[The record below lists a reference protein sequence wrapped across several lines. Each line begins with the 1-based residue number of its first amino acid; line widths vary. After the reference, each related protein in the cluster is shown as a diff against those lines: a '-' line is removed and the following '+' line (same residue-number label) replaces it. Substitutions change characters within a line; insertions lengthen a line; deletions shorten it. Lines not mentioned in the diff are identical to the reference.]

1 MIHVTSQKSGGV
13 WFTVAV
19 NSKRQLVACSFSDRS
34 RRTAEKVVKDTVHA
48 TFMEEGNAA
57 TRQRLRELYG
67 MFRGKGEADFNS
79 FDLVDVS
86 DFRKRVY
93 RQLCRI
99 PRGRVTTY
107 GTIAR
112 MLGSPKAS
120 RAVGTAV
127 ATNPIP
133 LAIPCHR
140 VLPSTLTAGNYGM
153 PGGRPTEGGY
163 MKRILL
169 EHEGVKFEGSRVVRE
184 CLWPPGLKV
193 H

>member
-1 MIHVTSQKSGGV
+1 MNGKH
-13 WFTVAV
+13 
-19 NSKRQLVACSFSDRS
+19 QLVACSFSDRS
-34 RRTAEKVVKDTVHA
+34 RRTAERVVKDTVHA
-48 TFMEEGNAA
+48 PFMEEDNMAA
-57 TRQRLRELYG
+57 KQKLRQLNG
-67 MFRGKGEADFNS
+67 MFAGRGKVPFNS
-79 FDLVDVS
+79 FDLVEVS
-86 DFRKRVY
+86 DFRRRVY

-120 RAVGTAV
+120 RAVGSAV

-140 VLPSTLTAGNYGM
+140 VLPSTLTVGNYGM

-169 EHEGVKFEGSRVVRE
+169 EREGVEFTGSRVMKE